1 MSSDIVSLEYK
12 EKATI
17 NRLVGKHLVH
27 ITAGFG
33 LIQAIFAV
41 LAAVDRL
48 NPTIPSNNITL
59 ETFTDDTFWAGIYI
73 LSACV
78 VAISLWKPEMRGVSM
93 AITSSVLMVWGFLC
107 FFRSLT
113 AIHPVALSLS
123 VAVFF
128 LGIFAGYLCSLWND
142 IAYGIERP

>member
-1 MSSDIVSLEYK
+1 MATDIITLEQK

-33 LIQAIFAV
+33 LLQGIFSV

-48 NPTIPSNNITL
+48 NPTVPSNNITL
-59 ETFTDDTFWAGIYI
+59 QTFTDDTFWAGIYL

-78 VAISLWKPEMRGVSM
+78 VAISLAKVEMRGVGM
-93 AITSSVLMVWGFLC
+93 AITSAVLMVWGFLC

-142 IAYGIERP
+142 IAYGTERL